1 MARARRAAA
10 EGGEPRA
17 QIGMREIARSKQ
29 MALYFHEGE
38 RLVVLIRQEAP
49 WESSAEIVS
58 VFQQL
63 IHAVDKEVGPGARIL
78 VDSRSAMLRNDPE
91 FEEVFGKCRQ
101 RFNTRFSKIAI
112 IVKTAVGKLQAQRFA
127 VSDGNAGRV
136 FSDPAEALAYLN
148 VPVGIVPA
156 L

>member
-1 MARARRAAA
+1 M
-10 EGGEPRA
+10 
-17 QIGMREIARSKQ
+17 GMREIARSKQ
-29 MALYFHEGE
+29 MVLYYHEGE
-38 RLVVLIRQEAP
+38 RLAVLIRQEAP
-49 WESSAEIVS
+49 WESSAEIVA

-63 IHAVDKEVGPGARIL
+63 IHAANKEVAPGARLL

-101 RFNTRFSKIAI
+101 RFNARFSKTAV

-127 VSDGNAGRV
+127 VSDGNTGRI
-136 FSDPAEALAYLN
+136 FSEPAEALAYLN